1 MKKIHASGL
10 VIILT
15 FLVILNVRQAYLY
28 QEEVALVDNLEIQQ
42 QEKYEENRRIR
53 TGIAILES
61 PERLDALSEDIL
73 GLEKAR
79 TDQTVQIV
87 KKERSN

>member
-61 PERLDALSEDIL
+61 PERLDALSEGIL